1 MTRRRAVARYPAA
14 WEADVLLADGGVVH
28 LRPARLDDEAAIRA
42 MHRRLSP
49 RTVRFRFFEAFPRL
63 LDHDVERVI
72 SADQHDRVALLA
84 TLGEDVVGLAYYSR
98 TRDRR
103 EAEVAFLIEDAH
115 QGRGL
120 GSIVLEHLAVIG
132 REAGLRRFT
141 ADVLPDNH
149 AMIAVFRDAGFD
161 VKAAFDSGSIRLSID
176 LTPTPRSREVMRA
189 REHHAE
195 ARSVARMLT
204 PKSVAVI
211 GAGRRPGTVGYE
223 IFRRIIDTPFAGPV
237 YPVNPAAGHVA
248 GVLAYPSVLDV
259 PGDVDLAVVAT
270 PADSIPGIIR
280 QCAKKGV
287 HALVVLSS
295 GFADTGDEGRARQD
309 AVVALARSH
318 GMRLVG
324 PACMGIMNTDPAVSL
339 NGTLVPRLPPR
350 GKVGF
355 FAQSGALSG
364 DLLTRAMARGIGVS
378 VLVSAGNRADISGND
393 LLQYW
398 LDDPATDVVLLY
410 LETFGNP
417 RKFARLARAV
427 SRRKPVVA
435 VQAVAPRER
444 ARAEAMFRQ
453 AGVIRVDTLGELLD
467 VATLLSG
474 TALPAGDRVAIINN
488 MMSLGGIA
496 AAACAVYDLEVA
508 GGYPVGLGPSASVDD
523 LARALTD
530 ALADPDVDAVVTAFV
545 PPLGDSEAVVRVI
558 EEIAAGGSKPV
569 LVTAP
574 GYVATRVPSYS
585 SPEEAV
591 RALAH
596 VVRYARWRDLP
607 VGGVPVLDGVDMQR
621 AAAVLAEVE
630 SADGAELTGDSLP
643 RLLNAYGIRTSA
655 AGSEPEGVTL
665 TIRLSD
671 DPVFGR
677 AISFGVGGIATDL
690 LEDRSWR
697 ALPMTDAEAARMI
710 REVRAAPLLFGYGG
724 RPPVD
729 VAAVEDLL
737 MRLARIGTD
746 LPQISELQVTAVC
759 AGGDHVEV
767 SAAWAAV
774 TPPAELDGGPRR
786 LS

>member
-1 MTRRRAVARYPAA
+1 MAGYPVAA

-49 RTVRFRFFEAFPRL
+49 ETIRFRFFEAFPRL
-63 LDHDVERVI
+63 LDHDVDRVI
-72 SADQHDRVALLA
+72 TADRRDRVALLA

-98 TRDRR
+98 ARDRR

-120 GSIVLEHLAVIG
+120 GSVVLEHLAVIG
-132 REAGLRRFT
+132 REAGLSRFT
-141 ADVLPDNH
+141 ADVLPDNQ
-149 AMIAVFRDAGFD
+149 AMVAVFREVGFD
-161 VKAAFDSGSIRLSID
+161 VKAAFDSGSIRLSVD
-176 LTPTPRSREVMRA
+176 LTPTPRSHEVMRA

-195 ARSVARMLT
+195 ARSVTRMLT
-204 PKSVAVI
+204 PRSVAVI

-237 YPVNPAAGHVA
+237 YPVNPAAGHIA
-248 GVLAYPSVLDV
+248 GVLAYPSIMDV
-259 PGDVDLAVVAT
+259 PGDVDVVFVAT
-270 PADSIPGIIR
+270 PADTVPGIIR
-280 QCAKKGV
+280 QCARKGV

-295 GFADTGDEGRARQD
+295 GFADAGAEGRARQD
-309 AVVALARSH
+309 AVVALARSY

-324 PACMGIMNTDPAVSL
+324 PACMGIMNTDAAVSL
-339 NGTLVPRLPPR
+339 NGTLVPRLPRR
-350 GKVGF
+350 GRVGF
-355 FAQSGALSG
+355 FAQSGALSA
-364 DLLTRAMARGIGVS
+364 DVLTRAMARGIGVS

-398 LDDPATDVVLLY
+398 LDDSATDVVLLY

-474 TALPAGDRVAIINN
+474 TPLPAGDRVAIIDN
-488 MMSLGGIA
+488 MTPLGGIA
-496 AAACAVYDLEVA
+496 AGACAVYDLQVA
-508 GGYPVGLGPSASVDD
+508 GGHPVHLGPSASVDD
-523 LARALTD
+523 LARALAG
-530 ALADPDVDAVVTAFV
+530 ALADPGVDAVVTAFV
-545 PPLGDSEAVVRVI
+545 PPLGDSEAVIRVV
-558 EEIAAGGSKPV
+558 ERVAAKGSKPV

-574 GYVATRVPSYS
+574 GYLGESVPAYS

-607 VGGVPVLDGVDMQR
+607 AGGVPVLDGIDMQR
-621 AAAVLAEVE
+621 AVSVLADLE
-630 SADGAELTGDSLP
+630 SADGAELAGDPLL
-643 RLLNAYGIRTSA
+643 RLLEAYGIRTA
-655 AGSEPEGVTL
+655 APESTPGEVTV
-665 TIRLSD
+665 TVRLSD

-677 AISFGVGGIATDL
+677 ALSFGMGGIATDL

-697 ALPMTDAEAARMI
+697 ALPMTDADAARMV
-710 REVRAAPLLFGYGG
+710 REVRASPLLFGYGG
-724 RPPVD
+724 HPPTD

-737 MRLARIGTD
+737 MRLARLGTD
-746 LPQISELQVTAVC
+746 LPQVSELRLTAVC
-759 AGGDHVEV
+759 AGGDRVEV
-767 SAAWAAV
+767 LEARAALA
-774 TPPAELDGGPRR
+774 PPAELDCGPRR
-786 LS
+786 LN

>member
-1 MTRRRAVARYPAA
+1 MARDPTT

-28 LRPARLDDEAAIRA
+28 LRPARRDDEAAIRS
-42 MHRRLSP
+42 MHRRLSA
-49 RTVRFRFFEAFPRL
+49 RTIRYRFFEAFPRL

-84 TLGEDVVGLAYYSR
+84 TLGEDVIGLAYYSR
-98 TRDRR
+98 ARDRH
-103 EAEVAFLIEDAH
+103 EAEVAFLIEDEH

-132 REAGLRRFT
+132 REAGLQRFT
-141 ADVLPDNH
+141 AEVLPENQ
-149 AMIAVFRDAGFD
+149 AMVAVFRDAGFD

-176 LTPTPRSREVMRA
+176 LKPTPRSREVMRA

-195 ARSVARMLT
+195 ARSVARMLR
-204 PKSVAVI
+204 PRSVAVI

-237 YPVNPAAGHVA
+237 YPVNPAARHVA
-248 GVLAYPSVLDV
+248 GVLAYPSIIDV
-259 PGDVDLAVVAT
+259 PGNVDVAFVAT
-270 PADSIPGIIR
+270 PADAIPGIIR
-280 QCAKKGV
+280 QCAQKGV

-295 GFADTGDEGRARQD
+295 GFADVGDEGRARQD

-324 PACMGIMNTDPAVSL
+324 PACMGIMNTDPEVSL
-339 NGTLVPRLPPR
+339 NGTLVPQLPRR

-355 FAQSGALSG
+355 FAQSGALSA
-364 DLLTRAMARGIGVS
+364 DVLTRAMARGIGVS
-378 VLVSAGNRADISGND
+378 VLVSAGNRADISDSD

-398 LDDPATDVVLLY
+398 LDDSATDVVLLY
-410 LETFGNP
+410 LESFGNP

-474 TALPAGDRVAIINN
+474 TVLPTGDRVAIIHN

-496 AAACAVYDLEVA
+496 AAACAVYGLKIA
-508 GGYPVGLGPSASVDD
+508 GGYPVGLGPSATVDD
-523 LARALTD
+523 LAEVLTGALS
-530 ALADPDVDAVVTAFV
+530 DPDVDAVVTAFV
-545 PPLGDSEAVVRVI
+545 PPLGDAQAVIRTI
-558 EEIAAGGSKPV
+558 EQMAEGGSKPV

-574 GYVATRVPSYS
+574 GYLTTRVPSYS

-596 VVRYARWRDLP
+596 VVRYALWRATP
-607 VGGVPVLDGVDMQR
+607 AGGVPVLDGVDMRR
-621 AAAVLAEVE
+621 AAAVLAEAE
-630 SADGAELTGDSLP
+630 AAGDTELAAGALR
-643 RLLNAYGIRTSA
+643 RLLNAYGIRTA
-655 AGSEPEGVTL
+655 VAGSEPEGVPVN
-665 TIRLSD
+665 IGLSD

-677 AISFGVGGIATDL
+677 ALSFGVGGVPTDL
-690 LEDRSWR
+690 MEDRAWR
-697 ALPMTDAEAARMI
+697 ALPMTDADAARMI
-710 REVRAAPLLFGYGG
+710 DEVRAAPMLFGYGG
-724 RPPVD
+724 HPPVD
-729 VAAVEDLL
+729 VTAVEDLL
-737 MRLARIGTD
+737 MRLARIGMD
-746 LPQISELQVTAVC
+746 LPQITELQIIADC
-759 AGGDHVEV
+759 AGGDRVEV
-767 SAAWAAV
+767 SRAWAAV
-774 TPPAELDGGPRR
+774 SPSAEPDDGARR

>member
-1 MTRRRAVARYPAA
+1 VAADPTT

-42 MHRRLSP
+42 MHRRLSAE
-49 RTVRFRFFEAFPRL
+49 TIRFRFFDAYPRL

-72 SADQHDRVALLA
+72 SADRHDRVALLA
-84 TLGEDVVGLAYYSR
+84 TLGEDVVGIAYYSR

-141 ADVLPDNH
+141 ADVLPENR
-149 AMIAVFRDAGFD
+149 AMVAVFRDAGFD
-161 VKAAFDSGSIRLSID
+161 VKAAFDSGSIRLSVD
-176 LTPTPRSREVMRA
+176 LEPTPRSREVMRA

-204 PKSVAVI
+204 PRSIAVI

-237 YPVNPAAGHVA
+237 YPVNPAASHIA
-248 GVLAYPSVLDV
+248 GVLAYPSIVDV
-259 PGDVDLAVVAT
+259 PGDVDVAFVAT
-270 PADSIPGIIR
+270 PADAIPGIVR
-280 QCAKKGV
+280 QCARKGV

-295 GFADTGDEGRARQD
+295 GFADAGDEGRARQ
-309 AVVALARSH
+309 AALVALARSH

-324 PACMGIMNTDPAVSL
+324 PACMGIMNTDPGVSL
-339 NGTLVPRLPPR
+339 NGTLVPRLPRR
-350 GKVGF
+350 GNVGF
-355 FAQSGALSG
+355 FAQSGALSA
-364 DLLTRAMARGIGVS
+364 DVLSRAMARGIGVS

-393 LLQYW
+393 LLQYF

-453 AGVIRVDTLGELLD
+453 AGVIRVDTLGEMLD

-474 TALPAGDRVAIINN
+474 TALPVGNRVAIIHN
-488 MMSLGGIA
+488 MMALGGIA
-496 AAACAVYDLEVA
+496 AAACAVYGLEIA

-523 LARALTD
+523 LAEALTA

-545 PPLGDSEAVVRVI
+545 PPLGDDQAVVQTI
-558 EEIAAGGSKPV
+558 EELAGEGAKPV

-574 GYVATRVPSYS
+574 GYVTTRVPSYP

-596 VVRYARWRDLP
+596 VARYALWRATP
-607 VGGVPVLDGVDMQR
+607 PGGVPVLDGIDMQR
-621 AAAVLAEVE
+621 AAAELAEAE
-630 SADGAELTGDSLP
+630 TADGGELAGD
-643 RLLNAYGIRTSA
+643 RLLRLLDAYGIRTAA
-655 AGSEPEGVTL
+655 AGSEPEGVPVTV
-665 TIRLSD
+665 RLSD

-677 AISFGVGGIATDL
+677 ALSFGVGGIATDL
-690 LEDRSWR
+690 MEDRSWR
-697 ALPMTDAEAARMI
+697 ALPMTDADAARMI
-710 REVRAAPLLFGYGG
+710 REVRAAPMLFGYGG

-729 VAAVEDLL
+729 AAAVEDLL

-746 LPQISELQVTAVC
+746 LPQITELQITADC
-759 AGGDHVEV
+759 AGGDRVEV

-774 TPPAELDGGPRR
+774 APSAAPDDGARR